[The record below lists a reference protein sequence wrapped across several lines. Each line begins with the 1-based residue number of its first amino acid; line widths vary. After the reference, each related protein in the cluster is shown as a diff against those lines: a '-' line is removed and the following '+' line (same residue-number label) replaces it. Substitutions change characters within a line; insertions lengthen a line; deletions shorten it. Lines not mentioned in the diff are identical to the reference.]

1 MSATVSDATVSG
13 EAADGRERRPGP
25 GPAASADVLA
35 AVQALAPVLEDRAD
49 EIEQARRVPPDVV
62 DDLTAAGCFRALVPR
77 SHGGAELD
85 LPTHLRVVEELAAAD
100 GSVGWTVMLG
110 SLAPAILGLLPRPT
124 FDAVYADGP
133 DVVLAG
139 TFNPTG
145 MATPVEGGYRV
156 GGRWSFAS
164 GCQHAHWFIGHCV
177 VDGDVGDG
185 PPVRMMLLPIDRVE
199 IEDNWTVS
207 GLCGTGSHDVVVDEA
222 VVPADRSFAL
232 GGDVCVDG
240 PLHRVPELS
249 LSTLGFG
256 AVAVG
261 IARSALADVLALATG
276 KVPAFSDAT
285 LAANPLFRHQLG
297 EADAQL
303 RAARSAL
310 HADAALVWATAEA
323 GTPSSDALRARTR
336 ATAVW
341 ATRAAA
347 AVVDVAYSAGGGT
360 SIRRSSPLQRRWRD
374 IHALTQHFAVKAD
387 TFTMAGAVL
396 AGQDVDLTFL

>member
-1 MSATVSDATVSG
+1 
-13 EAADGRERRPGP
+13 
-25 GPAASADVLA
+25 
-35 AVQALAPVLEDRAD
+35 
-49 EIEQARRVPPDVV
+49 
-62 DDLTAAGCFRALVPR
+62 
-77 SHGGAELD
+77 
-85 LPTHLRVVEELAAAD
+85 
-100 GSVGWTVMLG
+100 MLG

-145 MATPVEGGYRV
+145 VATPVEGGYRV

-164 GCQHAHWFIGHCV
+164 GCQHAHWFMGHCV
-177 VDGDVGDG
+177 LDGDVGDG
-185 PPVRMMLLPIDRVE
+185 PPVRMMLLPIDGVE

-232 GGDVCVDG
+232 GGETCIDG

-310 HADAALVWATAEA
+310 HADAATLWATAEA
-323 GTPSSDALRARTR
+323 GVPPTVELRARTR

-347 AVVDVAYSAGGGT
+347 AVVDAAYAAGGGT
-360 SIRRSSPLQRRWRD
+360 SIRGSSPLQRRWRD
-374 IHALTQHFAVKAD
+374 IHALTQHFALKAD
-387 TFTMAGAVL
+387 TLTLAGAVL